1 MSIKLLEHIR
11 DELRGSGA
19 VQNTPEF
26 CTSWLGRSE
35 GYIRVLRFHKH
46 EPSVEALSVCSHKL
60 GQMLTDWETV
70 IRTRTKL
77 GFNALTALK
86 ICVIKQ
92 SPNKPIKYGENQIG
106 WERDGCVRNGSCSSK
121 NTATVFSRPVL
132 TEVGWW
138 FCFPPSLQIRLP
150 LWMTERKCA
159 DWLM

>member
-60 GQMLTDWETV
+60 GHYADRLRDSDTDAHKAWV
-70 IRTRTKL
+70 QCFDR
-77 GFNALTALK
+77 LK
-86 ICVIKQ
+86 DLCDQAIAKQ
-92 SPNKPIKYGENQIG
+92 AHQI
-106 WERDGCVRNGSCSSK
+106 WQEPDRMR
-121 NTATVFSRPVL
+121 A
-132 TEVGWW
+132 
-138 FCFPPSLQIRLP
+138 
-150 LWMTERKCA
+150 
-159 DWLM
+159 